1 MSGTIKI
8 LFRISLAAALASLGT
23 SCGKEA
29 AVAEQRD
36 LKETT
41 DFLDV
46 AESAPMDTYY
56 CPQVGYVGDPMPFYD
71 PVEGD
76 FKIMYLQDFR
86 PNQVGTYHPYW
97 AVSTSDG
104 ADYLS
109 LGELIPCGGL
119 SEQDAA
125 LGTGSTVYNPA
136 DGLYYTFYT
145 GRKHNPSVS
154 ENAEAVMV
162 ATSPDMRSWTKD
174 RTFILRG
181 GDWGY
186 SRDDFRDPCLF
197 TDPDDGLWHMV
208 ISTRKAGK
216 GTLAEFTSP
225 DLKAWSHRGDF
236 MTMLWDRFYECPDIF
251 RMGEWWYLVYSEMHS
266 AIRRVQYFKAST
278 LEGLR
283 GCTAGDVPLWPDDRE
298 GYLDSRGFYAG
309 KTASD
314 GSVRYLW
321 GWCPTRS
328 GKDNAK
334 TGAYPAEPEWGGNLV
349 AHTLVQ
355 NADGTLV
362 PGPVDAVE
370 KKYRV
375 EEQVVLKETSGDGV
389 SLSDGVLK
397 MEDADSRALFSRL
410 GEHNFIEME
419 VGCTGRFSI
428 SLARGGDSEKWY
440 SIVLNPEDGGAKRK
454 INFVEEGPSGQG
466 YVDGIDSSL
475 FPAAGDDVY
484 RLKLFTDKSV
494 TVLYVNGVCCW
505 TNRIYGVSKNCW
517 SINTYESPLEVR
529 NLAIR
534 SY

>member
-1 MSGTIKI
+1 MSGMKNTLLQI
-8 LFRISLAAALASLGT
+8 LLAAALAPGLAA
-23 SCGKEA
+23 CGKEA
-29 AVAEQRD
+29 SGAVSYDR
-36 LKETT
+36 KGTT
-41 DFLDV
+41 DFLEVD
-46 AESAPMDTYY
+46 ESAPMDTYY
-56 CPQVGYVGDPMPFYD
+56 CPAVGYVGDPMPFYD
-71 PVEGD
+71 PVAEE

-97 AVSTSDG
+97 AMSTCDG
-104 ADYLS
+104 AHYLS

-125 LGTGSTVYNPA
+125 LGTGSTVYNPS

-154 ENAEAVMV
+154 ENAEAVMA
-162 ATSPDMRSWTKD
+162 ATSPDAKSWTKD

-181 GDWGY
+181 NDWGY

-216 GTLAEFTSP
+216 GVLAEFTSP
-225 DLKAWSHRGDF
+225 DLRNWSHRGDF
-236 MTMLWDRFYECPDIF
+236 MAMLWDRFYECPDIF
-251 RMGEWWYLVYSEMHS
+251 RMGGWWYLVYSEMHS

-283 GCTAGDVPLWPDDRE
+283 NCTVGDSPVWPDGRE
-298 GYLDSRGFYAG
+298 GYLDSRGLYAG

-334 TGAYPAEPEWGGNLV
+334 TGAYPAEPEWGGNLII
-349 AHTLVQ
+349 HTLVQ

-362 PGPVDAVE
+362 LGPVEAVAE
-370 KKYRV
+370 KYDI
-375 EEQVVLKETSGDGV
+375 EEQPVLKATYGDGV
-389 SLSDGVLK
+389 SWSDGVLK
-397 MEDADSRALFSRL
+397 IDCADSGALFSRL
-410 GEHNFIEME
+410 GEHNLIEME
-419 VGCTGRFSI
+419 VICTGGFSI
-428 SLARGGDSEKWY
+428 SLARGSDSEKWY
-440 SIVLNPEDGGAKRK
+440 SIVINPEDGGSARK
-454 INFVEEGPSGQG
+454 INFEEEGPSGQG
-466 YVDGIDSSL
+466 YIDGIDSNL
-475 FPAAGDDVY
+475 FPAAEDDRY
-484 RLKLFTDKSV
+484 RLRLFTDKSV
-494 TVLYVNGVCCW
+494 TVLYVNDLCCW

-517 SINTYESPLEVR
+517 SINSCDSPLEVG
-529 NLAIR
+529 NLEIH